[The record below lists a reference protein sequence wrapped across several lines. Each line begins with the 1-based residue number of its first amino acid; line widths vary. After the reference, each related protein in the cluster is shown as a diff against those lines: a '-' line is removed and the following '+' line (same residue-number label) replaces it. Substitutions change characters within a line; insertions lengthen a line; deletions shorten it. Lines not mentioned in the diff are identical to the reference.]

1 MASPVLPSGEGTPQG
16 AERDDLAESSQG
28 LSDANI
34 SSSVHSVSSAPPSSA
49 PMQPVCSDDAAS
61 ANLASSPLSSSS
73 LSSPPLA
80 SSPSQGALLSGSAA
94 SVASP
99 ALSASPLRNTSAE
112 DSQNSFQP
120 SSPSPLSGEITFKCL
135 SESAETAQNTLSGD
149 AAAASH
155 PPPTASPSLSSSP
168 PLPSSSLSS
177 SAAPLP
183 SSSLSS
189 PPLPSPLPPSAPPLR
204 SSSLALSP
212 SSSLSAAGGSAFPG
226 RRLTKRGEA
235 VQAWVSVWSQLGE
248 FAMFSKE
255 IERAKKQAVE
265 ARKKLAS
272 DTKKMRHLAASA
284 EVSEA
289 EKLQCTDT
297 LLRAYQ
303 QEIDSLT
310 RRAKGAE
317 ATFLSLVQLLLQQPD
332 LIGVLQGLETDAA
345 AALSSAAAAQEA
357 ALVDEEHQRLLSARL
372 QTAEDSLREERTARL
387 ALEEENSRLQDAFGR
402 QSAELREELESE
414 NVLLRQQISDL
425 EKEFRTLTNQA
436 VTVRRLEEEREQQKR
451 AFDHRVQLAVQEK
464 EKQLRAQIGAKEEEQ
479 AQLTAFLQQTT
490 QDLENRN
497 LLLESRVADG
507 QQQLLQLKA
516 QSEKRCAAL
525 AGEVAM
531 LHAQLAEAQ
540 RHERAPAALPG
551 ASSATQQSATHLRA
565 LEAAQQRIAALQQEE
580 RRLRCQLEEA
590 ERERENHEKARQ
602 AEREREVQMHARQV
616 AELQQALR
624 ERPTEKEFLLLR
636 QRVRE
641 LEGGVVATPASSL
654 PQDAES
660 VEASLRTRIGQLE
673 ALVETREKE
682 HRQREEDLK
691 RRIEDEQKQHREVV
705 CALENRIES
714 EGVRDGFGDKGPR
727 AGEEEIFTQKEDRD
741 GGEREARTLPS
752 MLQVLLRQREQSRA
766 RVAALEEEL
775 EATKSRLSL
784 QQQEVCHLKS
794 QAAHGRVPL
803 PPSRETQAPLLHKQ
817 SVVQAPVFPAGHPGS
832 GASAVSLAG
841 GEVPARGNVRE
852 GGDRSGAEAFSRRRR
867 PRNAEERRQDFVG
880 GLLAVAQGVARAATQ
895 TAASVWGEKKNWGPR
910 RKKAGKAC
918 VASSSGS
925 GGTGSAPKRFSENDE
940 EAGLGG
946 AASSDEMESD
956 WGATSPSSSDEEQV
970 DASRAGVWNGLAGA
984 GPRRREEGRRKKG
997 VEIAPSSLSLL
1008 PDVCSADARF
1018 TALREGREEHAFLS
1032 RLQTLSG
1039 AERIVVIWGRLL
1051 LSCRAT
1057 RLFAL
1062 FYFVLLHFLVFLVL
1076 FYHAD
1081 LQSRGQADQAG
1092 SHQPRYHYYL
1102 NE

>member
-1 MASPVLPSGEGTPQG
+1 MASPVFPSGEGTPQA
-16 AERDDLAESSQG
+16 AERDDLAESISQG
-28 LSDANI
+28 LSDGDI
-34 SSSVHSVSSAPPSSA
+34 SSSIPFVSSAPPSSA
-49 PMQPVCSDDAAS
+49 PMQQVCSDDAAS
-61 ANLASSPLSSSS
+61 ASLANSPLSSSS
-73 LSSPPLA
+73 LSSPPL
-80 SSPSQGALLSGSAA
+80 P
-94 SVASP
+94 
-99 ALSASPLRNTSAE
+99 
-112 DSQNSFQP
+112 
-120 SSPSPLSGEITFKCL
+120 
-135 SESAETAQNTLSGD
+135 
-149 AAAASH
+149 
-155 PPPTASPSLSSSP
+155 SSSP
-168 PLPSSSLSS
+168 PLASS
-177 SAAPLP
+177 
-183 SSSLSS
+183 
-189 PPLPSPLPPSAPPLR
+189 SPLPPSAPPLPSSSLPSSPPSPPPPPLASSSPLPPSAPPLPSSSLPSSSPPPLR
-204 SSSLALSP
+204 SSSLASSL
-212 SSSLSAAGGSAFPG
+212 SSSLSASGGSAFSG

-235 VQAWVSVWSQLGE
+235 VQAWMSVWSQLGE

-255 IERAKKQAVE
+255 IERAKRQAVE

-272 DTKKMRHLAASA
+272 DTKKMRQLAASA

-310 RRAKGAE
+310 RRAKSAE

-332 LIGVLQGLETDAA
+332 LLGVLQGLETDAA

-372 QTAEDSLREERTARL
+372 QTAESSLREERTARV
-387 ALEEENSRLQDAFGR
+387 ALEEENSRLQAAFGR

-451 AFDHRVQLAVQEK
+451 AFEHRVQLAVQEK
-464 EKQLRAQIGAKEEEQ
+464 EKQLRGQIGAKEEEQ
-479 AQLTAFLQQTT
+479 ARLTAFLQQTT

-507 QQQLLQLKA
+507 QHQLLQLKT

-540 RHERAPAALPG
+540 RHEHTPAAVPR

-580 RRLRCQLEEA
+580 RRLRDQLEEA
-590 ERERENHEKARQ
+590 EREREEHEKASQ
-602 AEREREVQMHARQV
+602 AEREREAQMHARQV
-616 AELQQALR
+616 TELQQALR
-624 ERPTEKEFLLLR
+624 ERPTEKEFSLLR

-641 LEGGVVATPASSL
+641 LEAGVVATPGSSR
-654 PQDAES
+654 PQGAES

-673 ALVETREKE
+673 ALVEAREKK
-682 HRQREEDLK
+682 HREREEDLQ

-705 CALENRIES
+705 CALQDRMEA
-714 EGVRDGFGDKGPR
+714 EGATDGSGQTGPR
-727 AGEEEIFTQKEDRD
+727 AREEIFTQKEERE

-775 EATKSRLSL
+775 EATKARLVL
-784 QQQEVCHLKS
+784 QQQELCHLKS
-794 QAAHGRVPL
+794 QSADRRIPL
-803 PPSRETQAPLLHKQ
+803 PQSRETQAPLLRMQ
-817 SVVQAPVFPAGHPGS
+817 SVAHASVFPAGHTDL
-832 GASAVSLAG
+832 GASPVSSAG
-841 GEVPARGNVRE
+841 ALVPARGEMRE
-852 GGDRSGAEAFSRRRR
+852 GGDRSGAGTFSRRRR
-867 PRNAEERRQDFVG
+867 PCDAEERQQGFVG

-895 TAASVWGEKKNWGPR
+895 TAVSVWGEKKNWRPR
-910 RKKAGKAC
+910 RKRAGKAR
-918 VASSSGS
+918 VPSSSGS
-925 GGTGSAPKRFSENDE
+925 GGTGWTLKRFSENDE

-946 AASSDEMESD
+946 AASSEEIQSD

-970 DASRAGVWNGLAGA
+970 DASRAGIWNGLAGA

-997 VEIAPSSLSLL
+997 VESPSSAFSLL
-1008 PDVCSADARF
+1008 PDVCSEDARF
-1018 TALREGREEHAFLS
+1018 TAVSEGREENAFLS

-1081 LQSRGQADQAG
+1081 LQSRGHADQAG